1 MSAKKTLAK
10 RQKTALIIAAIAIVV
25 LAISLA
31 VVNYL
36 VSMYDFEDTD
46 GTVYTVKPSGSSYAL
61 FDENGYMLDT
71 TIEDGKEYFVT
82 DAGTMVSVSASGKT
96 SVYAVVDTED
106 GEAVSE
112 YNRLMV
118 FPKVETANIKSLRV
132 KNEHG
137 SYTFEK
143 NGSGKIVLRGYEQVS
158 YNQETYAYLSGFCS
172 SLMVMENGRFGKKI
186 IDKYGLAEYGLDEP
200 QASFTLK
207 TTSGK
212 TYTVLVGDA
221 IVSGNGY
228 YVMLEGR
235 EVVYIINSYYGMLLD
250 PVESYVSPLLTYG
263 MTTTNYP
270 EVSNFRVVEYTYG
283 EDGTPSASLVTA
295 LTYWPYEER
304 ENTEYQTQSY
314 KMVDEELLA
323 YVPESSSV
331 TSTMESLISLENAT
345 VAKLGVTD
353 AVLAEYGLDKPEKLL
368 SYDFKV
374 VDKSGTVYFK
384 YRYWFSGMTERGTHY
399 VFAELESS
407 TDGEKYTPMNTFDY
421 ILEVGRSHLN
431 FLGWDKIDWVEAYY
445 FHINIMLMESMEI
458 NSPLGNITFR
468 FDIGAND
475 VEKITA
481 TMNGET
487 RNIDIKA
494 FKVLYR
500 NMLFGVLFDETGL
513 SDAEMDALKADES
526 KLQLSFRVKTKK
538 TDKTTGVDNT
548 YSFYNMGESRSYLT
562 INGGGEFY
570 VLTNSVTKTANDAL
584 ALWNGETPESLVV
597 Q

>member
-1 MSAKKTLAK
+1 MSAKMTLAK
-10 RQKTALIIAAIAIVV
+10 RQKTAVIIAAVAIVI
-25 LAISLA
+25 LAVTLA

-46 GTVYTVKPSGSSYAL
+46 GTLYTVKPSGSSYAL
-61 FDENGYMLDT
+61 FDQNGYMLDT

-96 SVYAVVDTED
+96 TVYAVVDTED
-106 GEAVSE
+106 GEAVSD

-118 FPKVETANIKSLRV
+118 FPKVETKNIKSLRV
-132 KNEHG
+132 KNTHG
-137 SYTFEK
+137 SYTFEQ
-143 NGSGKIVLRGYEQVS
+143 NTSGSMVLRGYEQVS
-158 YNQETYAYLSGFCS
+158 YNAETYAYLSGFCS
-172 SLMVMENGRFGKKI
+172 SVAVMENGRFGKKI

-200 QASFTLK
+200 QASFTLR
-207 TTSGK
+207 TTAGRS
-212 TYTVLVGDA
+212 YTVLVGDA

-235 EVVYIINSYYGMLLD
+235 EVVYIINGYYSMLLE
-250 PVESYVSPLLTYG
+250 PVESFISPILTYG

-270 EVSNFRVVEYTYG
+270 EVSNFRVVDYTYD
-283 EDGTPSASLVTA
+283 EDGTPKAELVTA

-314 KMVDEELLA
+314 KMIDEALAA
-323 YVPESSSV
+323 YVPETSAV
-331 TSTMESLISLENAT
+331 TETMEKLISLENAT
-345 VAKLGVTD
+345 VVKLGVTD
-353 AVLAEYGLDKPEKLL
+353 AVLAEYGLDQPEKLL

-374 VDKSGTVYFK
+374 TDKSGTVYFK
-384 YRYWFSGMTERGTHY
+384 YRYWFGRLTERGTHY

-407 TDGEKYTPMNTFDY
+407 EDGETFAPMSTFDY

-458 NSPLGNITFR
+458 SSPMGDITFR
-468 FDIGAND
+468 FDVGKDD

-481 TMNGET
+481 TMNGQT
-487 RNIDIKA
+487 RNIDIA
-494 FKVLYR
+494 SFKVLYR
-500 NMLFGVLFDETGL
+500 NMLFGVLFDQTGL
-513 SDAEMDALKADES
+513 SDAEMDALKKDES
-526 KLQLSFRVKTKK
+526 KKQLSFRVKTKK
-538 TDKTTGVDNT
+538 TDKTAGVDNT

-570 VLTNSVTKTANDAL
+570 VLTASVTKTAEDAL
-584 ALWNGETPESLVV
+584 ALWNGETPESLVI